1 MANVTSNEITTI
13 SIDAFGKKGHDLVL
27 VELYIEHAWATNDK
41 VFAADIGV
49 KSICGILGSSA
60 LDSSN
65 DLSERALD
73 ANDWSLGCD
82 TRIRI
87 GADVAGDTVNS
98 AAVDDFIKAGSNLNS
113 STAAWL
119 TLLCRV
125 F

>member
-1 MANVTSNEITTI
+1 MANVTSTEITTI

-49 KSICGILGSSA
+49 KSICGVLGSSA

-65 DLSERALD
+65 DLEELTGG
-73 ANDWSLGCD
+73 DWSLGCD
-82 TRIRI
+82 TRLRI

-98 AAVDDFIKAGSNLNS
+98 SAVDDFVKAGSNLNS
-113 STAAWL
+113 GTAAWL